1 MKTWICW
8 ALFFCGICEGFAQ
21 GLGGGVYLRTNAKCI
36 GSVVY
41 NNQARDGFGVG
52 GEDAFLVNTTVVGNK
67 KIVQDTTRIAPGY
80 IYCADGEIVDT
91 AEYKKRSRTDAIGIV
106 YWIRG
111 DVNAVYPKGAVVALQ
126 ERGGLRWGNAGVLNI
141 GGQYENEEWASYAY
155 LKDTAC
161 YGNTRKM
168 EEQYNKGNSA
178 FEAGHYC
185 YNYTAFGQEPSNPR
199 WCMPVYLHLRRI
211 FSALPAVDAS
221 LKFLKR
227 QHPGGKIDVISGK
240 DKLNAWYWSTNDGL
254 AGEKNNAFAVNFITG
269 EIGENGQ
276 IEAEKTTGHYVRPI
290 FIY

>member
-8 ALFFCGICEGFAQ
+8 ALLFCGICEGFAQ

-41 NNQARDGFGVG
+41 DNQAQDGFGVG
-52 GEDAFLVNTTVVGNK
+52 GGDAFLVNTTVAGNK

-126 ERGGLRWGNAGVLNI
+126 EQGGKRWGHVDVLHI
-141 GGQYENEEWASYAY
+141 GEQYLAQEWKAFAY
-155 LKDTAC
+155 MKDTAC

-168 EEQYNKGNSA
+168 EEKFRAGYSA

-185 YNYTAFGQEPSNPR
+185 YNYTARGQELSNPR

-227 QHPGGKIDVISGK
+227 QHPGWEIHVISGK
-240 DKLNAWYWSTNDGL
+240 AKENAWYWSTNDGL
-254 AGEKNNAFAVNFITG
+254 SGEKNSACAVNFITG
-269 EIGENGQ
+269 EIGKNGQ
-276 IEAEKTTGHYVRPI
+276 IESEKGTGHYVRPI